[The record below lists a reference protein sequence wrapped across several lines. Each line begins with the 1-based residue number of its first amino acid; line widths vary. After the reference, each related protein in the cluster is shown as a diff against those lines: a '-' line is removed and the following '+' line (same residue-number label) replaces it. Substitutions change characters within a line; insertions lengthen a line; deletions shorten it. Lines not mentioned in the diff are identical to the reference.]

1 MPESIVT
8 VRGLTDLS
16 VALQKLNEAAK
27 AEVLAEGIQAGADVI
42 RGDAAAA
49 ASRRTGFLAGHI
61 TSVYSIASGVAE
73 AHIGPTRDA
82 FYGGILNQGAVP
94 HDIRPKRA
102 SRRGGAKKKVLASS
116 AQVFGRVV
124 HHPGLAARPFLTDA
138 ASQGAGRATDAMARA
153 MWFGIDRV
161 LAGVPKGQR

>member
-1 MPESIVT
+1 MPEPLIT
-8 VRGLTDLS
+8 VRGLTDLG

-27 AEVLAEGIQAGADVI
+27 TEVIAEGIQAGADVI

-49 ASRRTGFLAGHI
+49 APRRTGFLAGHV
-61 TSVYSIASGVAE
+61 TSVYSIASGIAE
-73 AHIGPTRDA
+73 ARIGPTRDA

-102 SRRGGAKKKVLASS
+102 SRRGGARKKVLASS
-116 AQVFGRVV
+116 ARIFGRVV
-124 HHPGLAARPFLTDA
+124 HHPGLVARPFLTDA
-138 ASQGAGRATDAMARA
+138 AARGAARATDAMARA